1 MGMKQLHCDV
11 NLDVARTITNKQ
23 TTCSGPEWV
32 TVSTRSRVV
41 ELPWPK
47 KLKEHGTNT
56 RIPQTAE
63 GKPAWAD
70 RFWDICKYQ
79 FTLRN
84 VNNYDYNNNN
94 NGEGKGRVEEE
105 RVAALKEPC
114 PTPWDLLVQFPFNI
128 LLCSLGIL
136 ISISIRVQRE

>member
-32 TVSTRSRVV
+32 TVWIRSRVV

-47 KLKEHGTNT
+47 KLKEHGTST

-94 NGEGKGRVEEE
+94 NERGEVGKRKKG
-105 RVAALKEPC
+105 LLPY
-114 PTPWDLLVQFPFNI
+114 PTLPYPMGPARLFNFH
-128 LLCSLGIL
+128 
-136 ISISIRVQRE
+136 SIFYSAHWAY